1 MLNQSAAD
9 ALLKSQTAQRSRYS
23 LRSSLVLA
31 VAAILLTLSLIAPLF
46 MLMQSAFL
54 NEQRQF
60 VGLENFIQY
69 FANPAL
75 MSSIF
80 NSIWVS
86 LTAMLIT
93 VSLASIYAF
102 ALTNCNIRGKAFFKT
117 VAFLPILAPSILPSL
132 ALVYLFGQQGVLKG
146 ILGDV
151 EIYGPL
157 GILISYCF
165 WLFPAMVML
174 MMGAFRNIDQRLIEA
189 SHSLGKNTWQTHRAV
204 TLPAIRYGLVS
215 ACLVA
220 FTYVIT
226 DFGIPK
232 VIGGSFNMMA
242 LDVYKQII
250 GQQNMNMGAV
260 ISILLLCPAV
270 LAFIFDRYQSRRQER
285 YQNFQIQPYRMHSHP
300 TLEKALMV
308 FCSLISGGI
317 VLIIVTA
324 VLASFIRYWPYDL
337 SLTLSHYRFDYVDGG
352 GWASYFNSIKL
363 ALLSTVVGMIL
374 IFIIALFTERFKS
387 HPMLKNYVQIL
398 VLLPLAVP
406 GLVLGIAY
414 ILFFNTPE
422 NPLSWLYGSMMLLVI
437 STIIHYYTVPHLTLS
452 NAIKQIPTQ
461 LDHAAQSLGTSH
473 WKMFHKVYLPLTFPA
488 LCDVSVY
495 LFVNAMTTVSAAIF
509 LYSPDTNLASVAV
522 LNMDDAGD
530 TVAAVAMSILI
541 LMTSCVVK
549 LLHWFFTRKMMQS
562 SQRWRE
568 HSH

>member
-75 MSSIF
+75 MSSIY

-93 VSLASIYAF
+93 VSLASVYAF

-352 GWASYFNSIKL
+352 GWASYFNSMKL
-363 ALLSTVVGMIL
+363 ALLSTVVGTIL

-387 HPMLKNYVQIL
+387 HPMLKNYVQML

-461 LDHAAQSLGTSH
+461 LDHAAKSLGTSH

-541 LMTSCVVK
+541 LLTSCAVK
-549 LLHWFFTRKMMQS
+549 LVHWLFTRKMMAS
-562 SQRWRE
+562 TQRWRE
-568 HSH
+568 QSH

>member
-75 MSSIF
+75 MSSIY

-93 VSLASIYAF
+93 VSLASVYAF

-363 ALLSTVVGMIL
+363 ALLSTVVGTIL

-541 LMTSCVVK
+541 LLTSCAVK
-549 LLHWFFTRKMMQS
+549 LVHWLFTRKMMAS
-562 SQRWRE
+562 TQRWRE
-568 HSH
+568 QSH

>member
-23 LRSSLVLA
+23 LRSSMVLA

-86 LTAMLIT
+86 LTAMLIA
-93 VSLASIYAF
+93 VSLASVYAF
-102 ALTNCNIRGKAFFKT
+102 ALTNCNIRGKAFFKI

-363 ALLSTVVGMIL
+363 ALLSTVVGTIL

-541 LMTSCVVK
+541 LLTSCAVK
-549 LLHWFFTRKMMQS
+549 LVHWLFTRKMMAS
-562 SQRWRE
+562 TQRWRE
-568 HSH
+568 QSH

>member
-165 WLFPAMVML
+165 WLFPAIVML

-363 ALLSTVVGMIL
+363 ALLSTVVGTIL

-541 LMTSCVVK
+541 LLTSCAVK
-549 LLHWFFTRKMMQS
+549 LVHWLFTRKMMAS
-562 SQRWRE
+562 TQRWRE
-568 HSH
+568 QSH

>member
-86 LTAMLIT
+86 LTVMLIT

-324 VLASFIRYWPYDL
+324 VLESFIRYWPYDL

-363 ALLSTVVGMIL
+363 ALLSTVVGTIL

>member
-1 MLNQSAAD
+1 MLNQSTAEAI
-9 ALLKSQTAQRSRYS
+9 LNSKKSRASSYS
-23 LRSSLVLA
+23 LRSSAVLFAAA
-31 VAAILLTLSLIAPLF
+31 VLLTLSLIAPL
-46 MLMQSAFL
+46 LLLLQSAFL
-54 NEQRQF
+54 NENQQF
-60 VGLENFIQY
+60 VGLQNFVAY
-69 FANPAL
+69 FSNPAL
-75 MSSIF
+75 LSSIF
-80 NSIWVS
+80 NSVWIAC
-86 LTAMLIT
+86 TAMLVT
-93 VSLASIYAF
+93 VILASIYAF
-102 ALTNCNIRGKAFFKT
+102 AVTNVNIRGKAFFKT
-117 VAFLPILAPSILPSL
+117 VAFLPILAPSLLPSL

-146 ILGDV
+146 LLGSV

-174 MMGAFRNIDQRLIEA
+174 MMASFRNIDQRLIEA
-189 SHSLGKNTWQTHRAV
+189 SHALGKTTWQTHWAV
-204 TLPAIRYGLVS
+204 TLPAICYGLVS

-270 LAFIFDRYQSRRQER
+270 MAFIFDRYQSRRQAR
-285 YQNFQIQPYRMHSHP
+285 FQNFQIQPYRISNNP
-300 TLEKALMV
+300 RLEKLLTV
-308 FCSLISGGI
+308 FCSVIAGSILLIVI
-317 VLIIVTA
+317 TA
-324 VLASFIRYWPYDL
+324 ILASFIRYWPYDL
-337 SLTLSHYRFDYVDGG
+337 SLTLNHYRFDYVDGG
-352 GWASYFNSIKL
+352 GWSSYFNSIQL
-363 ALLSTVVGMIL
+363 ALWSTLAGTVL
-374 IFIIALFTERFKS
+374 IFIIALFTERFKT
-387 HPMLKNYVQIL
+387 HPVIKNYVQML

-414 ILFFNTPE
+414 ILFFNQPE
-422 NPLSWLYGSMMLLVI
+422 NPMSVLYGSLTLLVI

-461 LDHAAQSLGTSH
+461 LDHAGQSLGASNWT
-473 WKMFHKVYLPLTFPA
+473 MFHKVYLPLTFPA

-495 LFVNAMTTVSAAIF
+495 IFVNAMTTVSAAIF

-541 LMTSCVVK
+541 LVTSCAVK
-549 LLHWFFTRKMMQS
+549 LLHWFFTRKMMKS

-568 HSH
+568 HQH

>member
-69 FANPAL
+69 FANPVL
-75 MSSIF
+75 MSSIY

-93 VSLASIYAF
+93 VSLASVYAF

-165 WLFPAMVML
+165 WLFPAIVML

-363 ALLSTVVGMIL
+363 ALLSTVVGTIL

-541 LMTSCVVK
+541 LLTSCAVK
-549 LLHWFFTRKMMQS
+549 LVHWLFTRKMMAS
-562 SQRWRE
+562 TQRWRE
-568 HSH
+568 QSH

>member
-93 VSLASIYAF
+93 VSLASVYAF

-363 ALLSTVVGMIL
+363 ALLSTVVGTIL

-541 LMTSCVVK
+541 LVTSCVVK

>member
-23 LRSSLVLA
+23 LRSSMVLA

-60 VGLENFIQY
+60 IGLENFIQY

-93 VSLASIYAF
+93 VSLASVYAF

-363 ALLSTVVGMIL
+363 ALLSTIVGTIL

-541 LMTSCVVK
+541 LVTSCVVK

>member
-31 VAAILLTLSLIAPLF
+31 VAVILLTLSLIAPLF

-86 LTAMLIT
+86 LTAMLIA
-93 VSLASIYAF
+93 VSLASVYAF

-363 ALLSTVVGMIL
+363 ALLSTVVGTIL

-461 LDHAAQSLGTSH
+461 LDHAAKSLGTSH

-541 LMTSCVVK
+541 LLTSCAVK
-549 LLHWFFTRKMMQS
+549 LVHWLFTRKMMAS
-562 SQRWRE
+562 TQRWRE
-568 HSH
+568 QSH

>member
-1 MLNQSAAD
+1 MLNQSTAEV
-9 ALLKSQTAQRSRYS
+9 LLKNQTYRRPRYS
-23 LRSSLVLA
+23 LRSNTVLA
-31 VAAILLTLSLIAPLF
+31 IAAILLTLSLIAPLI
-46 MLMQSAFL
+46 LLLRSAFL
-54 NEQRQF
+54 NEQQQF
-60 VGLENFIQY
+60 VGFGNFIEY
-69 FANPAL
+69 FSNAAL
-75 MSSIF
+75 LYSVF
-80 NSIWVS
+80 NSLWIA

-93 VSLASIYAF
+93 VFIASIYAF
-102 ALTNCNIRGKAFFKT
+102 ALINSNIRGKAFFKT

-132 ALVYLFGQQGVLKG
+132 ALVYLFGQQGVFKG

-189 SHSLGKNTWQTHRAV
+189 SHSLGKNTWQTHWAV

-285 YQNFQIQPYRMHSHP
+285 YQNFQIQPYAVRKHPMLERML
-300 TLEKALMV
+300 TV
-308 FCSLISGGI
+308 FCGLISGGI
-317 VLIIVTA
+317 LLIIVTA
-324 VLASFIRYWPYDL
+324 ILASFIRYWPYDL

-352 GWASYFNSIKL
+352 GWASYFNSIQL
-363 ALLSTVVGMIL
+363 AFFSTIIGTVL
-374 IFIIALFTERFKS
+374 IFMVALFTERFKS
-387 HPMLKNYVQIL
+387 HPVLKNYVQML

-422 NPLSWLYGSMMLLVI
+422 NPMSWLYGGMTLLVI
-437 STIIHYYTVPHLTLS
+437 STIIHYYTVPHLTLT
-452 NAIKQIPTQ
+452 NAIKQIPVQ
-461 LDHAAQSLGTSH
+461 LDHAAQSLGTSN
-473 WKMFHKVYLPLTFPA
+473 WKLFSKVYLPLTFPA
-488 LCDVSVY
+488 LCDVAVY
-495 LFVNAMTTVSAAIF
+495 IFVNAMTTVSAAIF
-509 LYSPDTNLASVAV
+509 LYSPDTGLASVAV

-541 LMTSCVVK
+541 LMTSCLVK
-549 LLHWFFTRKMMQS
+549 LLHWSITRKMLKS
-562 SQRWRE
+562 SQHWRE

>member
-23 LRSSLVLA
+23 LRSSMVLA

-93 VSLASIYAF
+93 VSLASVYAF

-165 WLFPAMVML
+165 WLFPAIVML

-285 YQNFQIQPYRMHSHP
+285 YQNFQIQPYRMYSHP

-363 ALLSTVVGMIL
+363 ALLSTVVGTIL

-541 LMTSCVVK
+541 LLTSCAVK
-549 LLHWFFTRKMMQS
+549 LVHWLFTRKMMAS
-562 SQRWRE
+562 TQRWRE
-568 HSH
+568 QSH

>member
-69 FANPAL
+69 FANSAL

-165 WLFPAMVML
+165 WLFPAIVML

-363 ALLSTVVGMIL
+363 ALLSTVVGTIL

-414 ILFFNTPE
+414 ILFVNTPE

-541 LMTSCVVK
+541 LLTSCAVK
-549 LLHWFFTRKMMQS
+549 LVHWLFTRKMMAS
-562 SQRWRE
+562 TQRWRE
-568 HSH
+568 QSH

>member
-9 ALLKSQTAQRSRYS
+9 ALLKSQTAHRSRYS
-23 LRSSLVLA
+23 LRSSMVLA

-75 MSSIF
+75 ISSIF

-337 SLTLSHYRFDYVDGG
+337 SLTFSHYRFDYVDGG

-363 ALLSTVVGMIL
+363 ALLSTVVGTIL

-387 HPMLKNYVQIL
+387 HPMLKNYVQML

-414 ILFFNTPE
+414 ILFFNTHE

-541 LMTSCVVK
+541 LVTSCVVK

>member
-31 VAAILLTLSLIAPLF
+31 VVAILLTLSLIAPLF

-93 VSLASIYAF
+93 VSLASVYAF

-363 ALLSTVVGMIL
+363 ALLSTIVGTIL

-541 LMTSCVVK
+541 LVTSCVVK

>member
-1 MLNQSAAD
+1 MLNQSTAEAI
-9 ALLKSQTAQRSRYS
+9 LNSKKSKPSLYS
-23 LRSSLVLA
+23 LRSSAVLF
-31 VAAILLTLSLIAPLF
+31 VAAIVLTLSLIVPL
-46 MLMQSAFL
+46 LLLLQSAFL
-54 NEQRQF
+54 DENQKF
-60 VGLENFIQY
+60 VGLQNFIAY
-69 FANPAL
+69 FSNPAL
-75 MSSIF
+75 LSSIF
-80 NSIWVS
+80 NSVWIAC
-86 LTAMLIT
+86 TAMLVT

-102 ALTNCNIRGKAFFKT
+102 ALTNTHMRGKAFFKT
-117 VAFLPILAPSILPSL
+117 VAFLPILAPSLLPSL
-132 ALVYLFGQQGVLKG
+132 ALVYLFGQQGVFKG
-146 ILGDV
+146 LLGDMQ
-151 EIYGPL
+151 IYGPL

-174 MMGAFRNIDQRLIEA
+174 MMASFRNIDQRLIEA
-189 SHSLGKNTWQTHRAV
+189 SHVLGKNSWQTHWAV

-270 LAFIFDRYQSRRQER
+270 MAFIFDRYQSRRQAR
-285 YQNFQIQPYRMHSHP
+285 FQSFQIQPYRIKNNP
-300 TLEKALMV
+300 RLEKLLTI
-308 FCSLISGGI
+308 FCSVIAGSILLIVI
-317 VLIIVTA
+317 TA
-324 VLASFIRYWPYDL
+324 ILASFIRYWPYDL
-337 SLTLSHYRFDYVDGG
+337 SLTLNHYRFDYVDGG
-352 GWASYFNSIKL
+352 GWSSYFNSIQL
-363 ALLSTVVGMIL
+363 ALWSTLAGTVL
-374 IFIIALFTERFKS
+374 IFIIALFTERFKA
-387 HPMLKNYVQIL
+387 HPVIKNYVQML

-414 ILFFNTPE
+414 ILFFNQPE
-422 NPLSWLYGSMMLLVI
+422 NPMSVLYGSLSLLVI

-461 LDHAAQSLGTSH
+461 LDHAAQSLGASN
-473 WKMFHKVYLPLTFPA
+473 WKMFYKVYLPLTFPA

-495 LFVNAMTTVSAAIF
+495 IFVNAMTTVSAAIF

-541 LMTSCVVK
+541 LVTSCVVK
-549 LLHWFFTRKMMQS
+549 LLHWLLTRKMMKS

-568 HSH
+568 HQH

>member
-75 MSSIF
+75 MSSIY

-93 VSLASIYAF
+93 VSLASVYAF

-285 YQNFQIQPYRMHSHP
+285 YKNFQIQPYRMHSHP

-363 ALLSTVVGMIL
+363 ALLSTVVGTIL

-541 LMTSCVVK
+541 LLTSCAVK
-549 LLHWFFTRKMMQS
+549 LVHWLFTRKMMAS
-562 SQRWRE
+562 TQRWRE
-568 HSH
+568 QSH